1 LDDETLANK
10 IDDRAEVGPMHLISR
25 YSDEVAALISETI
38 EGWDPKATSERIEEQ
53 IGKDLQFIRING
65 GIVAGLVGLSIHV
78 VRALI
83 EKLSL

>member
-10 IDDRAEVGPMHLISR
+10 LDGWAKEGPRHLISR

-65 GIVAGLVGLSIHV
+65 AIVAGLVGLSIDV

-83 EKLSL
+83 EKLPL